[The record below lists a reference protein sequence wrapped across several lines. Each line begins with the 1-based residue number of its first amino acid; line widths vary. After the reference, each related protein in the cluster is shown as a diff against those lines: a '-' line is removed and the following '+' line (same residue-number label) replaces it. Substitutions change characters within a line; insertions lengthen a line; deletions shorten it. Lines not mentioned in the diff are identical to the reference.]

1 MGLPNAIHHGEGLH
15 LLAPG
20 EARQATCRLRIAR

>member
-1 MGLPNAIHHGEGLH
+1 VAGAGLH

-20 EARQATCRLRIAR
+20 ERYHAGFSLLVEDGPAPA